1 VSVHEP
7 LQDSLDKVI
16 AAELAQRV
24 GCAEQAQALY
34 REAAEM
40 QWAFVES
47 LPAGRVN
54 TKSVYGFSTA
64 SLLFKAGDLDAAE
77 RRAAELLQQPWCEVG
92 AADGLR
98 DLLMDIQAARRHTI
112 VREKRN
118 EAPAPTHAYVL
129 TFDNVS
135 KRKAEILDALCGT
148 GLFTRGVAEH
158 VVFYR
163 GLFISRNAQFAA
175 RVANALSAIG
185 VKCELDC
192 KPVQRGVG

>member
-1 VSVHEP
+1 
-7 LQDSLDKVI
+7 
-16 AAELAQRV
+16 
-24 GCAEQAQALY
+24 
-34 REAAEM
+34 
-40 QWAFVES
+40 
-47 LPAGRVN
+47 
-54 TKSVYGFSTA
+54 
-64 SLLFKAGDLDAAE
+64 
-77 RRAAELLQQPWCEVG
+77 
-92 AADGLR
+92 
-98 DLLMDIQAARRHTI
+98 
-112 VREKRN
+112 
-118 EAPAPTHAYVL
+118 VL